1 MIIVL
6 DCGIKAIDEIAYA
19 KEKGID
25 FIVCDHHVPDDTLP
39 DAVAILNPKL
49 KDDNYPFKE
58 LSGCGVCFKFM
69 QAFAKSNGI
78 NNIYDLESLLDLLV
92 VSIAA
97 DIVPIVDENRIMAY
111 YGLKRLNSNPNVGFR
126 NIIKLC
132 GLNRRE
138 ITISD
143 IIFKIGP
150 RINASGRMESGLESV
165 QLLVTK
171 NPSEAY
177 EISKRIDQYNKDR
190 KELDRQITDEANAI
204 IENHREQIGEKKP
217 IVIYDRNWH
226 KGIIGIVA
234 SRLAELYFR
243 PSVVLTYD
251 GDGIAIGSSRSVR
264 GFDVY
269 SAIKSTRDL
278 LENFGGHTNAVGL
291 SLKEENI
298 SEFRKRL
305 SAYVEKHIETQ
316 QVTPQLDIDCE
327 LSFDEI
333 NYELIKYMRMFNP
346 FGPENVKPVFMTL
359 NVRDIGTSKLV
370 GKKLEHI
377 KLEIVDA
384 NSDKVMNGIAFNMG
398 RYYDYIKKGLPFDIC
413 YTIEE
418 NKHRNSS
425 YIQLLIKGINIH
437 EDVTDEQN
445 A

>member
-1 MIIVL
+1 M
-6 DCGIKAIDEIAYA
+6 
-19 KEKGID
+19 
-25 FIVCDHHVPDDTLP
+25 
-39 DAVAILNPKL
+39 
-49 KDDNYPFKE
+49 
-58 LSGCGVCFKFM
+58 
-69 QAFAKSNGI
+69 
-78 NNIYDLESLLDLLV
+78 
-92 VSIAA
+92 
-97 DIVPIVDENRIMAY
+97 
-111 YGLKRLNSNPNVGFR
+111 
-126 NIIKLC
+126 
-132 GLNRRE
+132 
-138 ITISD
+138 
-143 IIFKIGP
+143 
-150 RINASGRMESGLESV
+150 
-165 QLLVTK
+165 
-171 NPSEAY
+171 
-177 EISKRIDQYNKDR
+177 
-190 KELDRQITDEANAI
+190 
-204 IENHREQIGEKKP
+204 
-217 IVIYDRNWH
+217 
-226 KGIIGIVA
+226 A